1 MAPEPM
7 AREKVATRLHVEE
20 TLVAG
25 QVVGLDHGR
34 AHFLRTVLRLQVG
47 AQVALFNGRDGEWS
61 AELEGLGKGWASLV
75 VGQQRRPQA
84 AEADLWLVFAP
95 IKRGRID
102 FLIEKA
108 TELGCSELHPALT
121 RFTAVDRVNTDRLA
135 ANAKEAAEQ
144 CERLSVP
151 TVAPPRDLGKMI
163 DAWPEERHLLICA
176 ERGEAVP
183 IGEALAEA
191 SEAGLGTH
199 PWAVLIGPEGG
210 FAEHELTALT
220 RLPRARFVGL
230 GPRILRADTAGVA
243 ALTCWQAWLGDWHKR
258 PSGRGST

>member
-1 MAPEPM
+1 MAREPM

-191 SEAGLGTH
+191 SEAGARHSSLGRPDRT
-199 PWAVLIGPEGG
+199 GR
-210 FAEHELTALT
+210 
-220 RLPRARFVGL
+220 RLRRARVDGSHAPAP
-230 GPRILRADTAGVA
+230 GALRRTGSTHSARRHGRCGCSDLLAGVA
-243 ALTCWQAWLGDWHKR
+243 RRLA
-258 PSGRGST
+258 